1 MARVLEPGQTAP
13 KKEQWDM
20 GLHCLLRPILPNT
33 LNFYVG
39 FIFCNVTKEGR
50 TGVGRKTDFT
60 RRAN

>member
-1 MARVLEPGQTAP
+1 MARIVGPGQTAP

-20 GLHCLLRPILPNT
+20 GLHCLLRPNT

-39 FIFCNVTKEGR
+39 FIFCIVTKEER
-50 TGVGRKTDFT
+50 TGVGRKTDLT